1 MSRVG
6 GVEHPAAR
14 AVPVE
19 VERDWITGLPSTRGG
34 ALMVPIVQRRMAD
47 DEFWEFACH
56 EGNLDPG
63 VLHDQFS
70 NADNK

>member
-1 MSRVG
+1 M
-6 GVEHPAAR
+6 
-14 AVPVE
+14 
-19 VERDWITGLPSTRGG
+19 II
-34 ALMVPIVQRRMAD
+34 PIVQRRMAD

-56 EGNLDPG
+56 EGNLYPG